1 VTTHPRRTRPRPA
14 ERLFE
19 FTRASDGRQMVVD
32 VQFHGE
38 SYGWEARILEA
49 EGGWLS
55 HAHGRCQTRA
65 LAGQWAEV
73 EREELTCGRRL

>member
-1 VTTHPRRTRPRPA
+1 
-14 ERLFE
+14 
-19 FTRASDGRQMVVD
+19 MVVD